1 MKKNKCRVIYANGK
15 IIQLYWLVVAILSFI
30 FIASATAAFIY
41 GSIASGILSIVGLF
55 LVWSAMGIVLSNK
68 QVVFYNDYFEIPKE
82 HVTKDKLF
90 SKTMIRYAGLTSIS
104 YLMPDQVDDDC
115 IGSHGGKVPCIKM
128 TDDQGEVY
136 RMKVEYFSE
145 KQVLAIIDQIKQYT
159 SMD

>member
-41 GSIASGILSIVGLF
+41 GFFAVGILAIFALF
-55 LVWSAMGIVLSNK
+55 LVWGAIGIILSNK
-68 QVVFYNDYFEIPKE
+68 QVAFYNDHFEIPKE
-82 HVTKDKLF
+82 YVTKDKLF
-90 SKTMIRYAGLTSIS
+90 SKTMIKYAGLKSVS

-115 IGSHGGKVPCIKM
+115 TGLHGGKVPCIKF
-128 TDDQGEVY
+128 TDDRGEVY

-145 KQVLAIIDQIKQYT
+145 KQALAIIDQVKRYASIQ
-159 SMD
+159 